1 MFESMPSTCATVEKF
16 LVTLVDGPTAR
27 WTAVWTALS
36 ALPADLHQ
44 NLLNFWV
51 GNIQDAH

>member
-36 ALPADLHQ
+36 ARPSDLH
-44 NLLNFWV
+44 LLNFWV